1 MNDFETKA
9 PMSGSNDDLRQQC
22 TALQRQVTTLLFAM
36 VILSG
41 TLTVFLWRQAR
52 YARVDLEVLKQ
63 PASQVMQA
71 FKQEKPIMDDFLVKL
86 ADFGKSHPDFTPILT
101 KYKIQSS
108 PVPAPATAAPAPA
121 SLTPTT
127 APAAATP
134 AKK

>member
-1 MNDFETKA
+1 
-9 PMSGSNDDLRQQC
+9 MSSGNDDLRQQC
-22 TALQRQVTTLLFAM
+22 EGLQRQVTTLLFAM

-52 YARVDLEVLKQ
+52 YARADLEVLKL
-63 PASQVMQA
+63 PASQVLQS
-71 FKQEKPIMDDFLVKL
+71 FKQEKPIMDDFLAKL

-108 PVPAPATAAPAPA
+108 PVSVPATSAPAPA
-121 SLTPTT
+121 SLTPAS